1 MELYWRLSW
10 YTSLPLLGRQSQ
22 PTDRTKD
29 LMTDLV
35 SLSGL
40 TVANAN
46 VSFVG
51 ATVYFAIVAIVIVVF
66 LALARKGFN
75 GRVFKGRIS
84 QVAEHLYLFIENMAV
99 GAIGPHGRKY
109 IPMLISFWLIIFVSN
124 VVSLFSPASPTTV
137 LGFNLGMALV
147 SIGYVQYEGMKANG
161 VFGHISHFAG
171 PKLGLALLPIT
182 LMIFLIEIFSEIM
195 KNISLSIRIF
205 ANMSGGHAAVESMNE
220 LGKAINVPVGEFL
233 LPLKVLTCLVQALIF
248 TLLTC
253 VYLGLVTSHAHGD
266 EEHAH

>member
-1 MELYWRLSW
+1 ML
-10 YTSLPLLGRQSQ
+10 
-22 PTDRTKD
+22 
-29 LMTDLV
+29 
-35 SLSGL
+35 
-40 TVANAN
+40 ANAQ
-46 VSFVG
+46 VSFIG
-51 ATVYFAIVAIVIVVF
+51 WAFYLF
-66 LALARKGFN
+66 LALAVVWAFVLSAKKGYN
-75 GRVFKGRIS
+75 GRVFTSMPARL
-84 QVAEHLYLFIENMAV
+84 AEQLYLFLENMAL

-109 IPMLISFWLIIFVSN
+109 IPMLASFWMIIFVSN
-124 VVSLFSPASPTTV
+124 VIALFAPASPTTV

-182 LMIFLIEIFSEIM
+182 LMIFLIEVFSEIM

-205 ANMSGGHAAVESMNE
+205 ANMSGGHAAVESMNK
-220 LGKAINVPVGEFL
+220 LGEPAFLPIGEFL

-253 VYLGLVTSHAHGD
+253 VYLGLVTHHDHGD
-266 EEHAH
+266 EAHAH